1 MRTASERGEIMNRI
15 GFLSQTPSV
24 GQAVLYEVDFC
35 VKIKGNFRTL
45 HSAFLEAISISECFQ
60 KATELS
66 NEIPHLKNENVQIY
80 ISD

>member
-1 MRTASERGEIMNRI
+1 MNRI
-15 GFLSQTPSV
+15 GFLSQPPRI

-45 HSAFLEAISISECFQ
+45 HSAFLEAISVSECFQ
-60 KATELS
+60 KATDLVD
-66 NEIPHLKNENVQIY
+66 EIPQLKNENVQIY

>member
-1 MRTASERGEIMNRI
+1 M
-15 GFLSQTPSV
+15 SQPQSI
-24 GQAVLYEVDFC
+24 GQAMLYEVDFC

-45 HSAFLEAISISECFQ
+45 HSAFLEAISVSECFQ
-60 KATELS
+60 KATELA